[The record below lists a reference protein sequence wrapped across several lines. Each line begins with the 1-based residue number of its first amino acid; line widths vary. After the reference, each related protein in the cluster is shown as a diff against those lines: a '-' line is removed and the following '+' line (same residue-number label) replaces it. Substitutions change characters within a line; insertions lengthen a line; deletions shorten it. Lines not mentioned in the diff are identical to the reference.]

1 MQNGIFS
8 PLKIKFLKFFSESFV
23 VHWYAKCFKKGGP
36 PKEKLEIVSRIKF
49 VLLKVSSISQTVYLF
64 LSQSLKMALSN
75 LKELLKSGAA
85 KFLHYKMFL

>member
-8 PLKIKFLKFFSESFV
+8 PFKIKFLKFFSESFV
-23 VHWYAKCFKKGGP
+23 VHWYVKCFKKGGP

-64 LSQSLKMALSN
+64 LSQSLKRW
-75 LKELLKSGAA
+75 
-85 KFLHYKMFL
+85 H